1 VALQNPCEEQELMM
15 KMMHLGVDGPE
26 VSRLGLGCMRMSG
39 PLASRNDA
47 ESVATIMGALD
58 AGLNFLDTGDYYGA
72 GHNETLVSQ
81 VIRHRREKAFLSVKF
96 GGMRS
101 ASGAYQGID
110 VRPAA
115 VKNFAVYSLQR
126 LGVDVID
133 LYQPG
138 RLDPDVPVEDTVGA
152 VADLIAEG
160 KVRYLGLSEANTQQL
175 RAAQRV
181 HPVTALQI
189 EYSLAT
195 RFIEPE
201 ILPAA
206 RELGVGIVAD
216 GITGHGLLTG
226 ALTADPTLSDQRGRS
241 PRLQGDNLVRNLEK
255 VDLLREIAG
264 GTGCSLTQLA
274 LAWVLSRGQDILAL
288 VGMSRR
294 ARIAENLEALDIVL
308 TDSTLAEGHCI
319 RTRRHRRGP
328 LPRRIDAPVSSLAL
342 TVVGQAIVVTVV
354 VKLSYQ
360 KPYEVALRRAAEH
373 HTPHQSPAAGA
384 LSSGA

>member
-1 VALQNPCEEQELMM
+1 
-15 KMMHLGVDGPE
+15 
-26 VSRLGLGCMRMSG
+26 
-39 PLASRNDA
+39 
-47 ESVATIMGALD
+47 
-58 AGLNFLDTGDYYGA
+58 
-72 GHNETLVSQ
+72 
-81 VIRHRREKAFLSVKF
+81 
-96 GGMRS
+96 
-101 ASGAYQGID
+101 
-110 VRPAA
+110 
-115 VKNFAVYSLQR
+115 
-126 LGVDVID
+126 
-133 LYQPG
+133 
-138 RLDPDVPVEDTVGA
+138 VGA

-294 ARIAENLEALDIVL
+294 ARIAENLEALDIVP

-328 LPRRIDAPVSSLAL
+328 LPRRTDAPVSSLAL

-354 VKLSYQ
+354 VKTVVPETVRGSAAQGCGTSHTTPISCGWRAQLRSLSTSS
-360 KPYEVALRRAAEH
+360 ASR
-373 HTPHQSPAAGA
+373 SPR
-384 LSSGA
+384 SSCRKCDAPSILTCSATVGMRSHNTCPARG